1 MFASNTITTRLAW
14 CPPRIHHQR
23 VTPQHMMKSDLRS
36 MCDPPTPN
44 SALPQRMSF
53 PRYLREH
60 TWIPYPPSRGP
71 RHLGLRRAPSLG
83 FVTNSEA
90 GFSTAL
96 AGKQC
101 RTSFIPS
108 NESVDRLRGP
118 FPFSMGKR
126 TRATSHLS
134 LSSNQVRRDHMCL
147 LTFRCHHTSA
157 CSVLNA
163 DCTFGV
169 PPHALNRGVR
179 LVGFAGA
186 LVPGFRSCW
195 LSNT

>member
-1 MFASNTITTRLAW
+1 MATQPTTRLVRPARLKPDRSTQPLW
-14 CPPRIHHQR
+14 RSETSRGHVRLKHHHHPTCLVPSENSPPTCP
-23 VTPQHMMKSDLRS
+23 PQHMIKSDLRS

-90 GFSTAL
+90 GYSTAL

-134 LSSNQVRRDHMCL
+134 LSSNQVGRDNMCL
-147 LTFRCHHTSA
+147 
-157 CSVLNA
+157 
-163 DCTFGV
+163 
-169 PPHALNRGVR
+169 
-179 LVGFAGA
+179 
-186 LVPGFRSCW
+186 
-195 LSNT
+195 